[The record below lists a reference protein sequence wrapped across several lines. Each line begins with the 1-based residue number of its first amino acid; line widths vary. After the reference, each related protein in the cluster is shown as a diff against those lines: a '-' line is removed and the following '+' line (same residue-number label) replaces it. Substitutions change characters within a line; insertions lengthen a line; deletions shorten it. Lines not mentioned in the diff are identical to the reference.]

1 VLAPGDAVVVIGPKA
16 RLTDAAAMFADPCR
30 VG

>member
-16 RLTDAAAMFADPCR
+16 RLADAAAMFADPCR